1 MLNKKLKD
9 LVRANLV
16 TVLGLSTLALISNT
30 SAQAA
35 SLEITDFTTL
45 NDPNYTLNDPNYIY
59 GDVYPQAI
67 NNHGAIIGNA
77 GPDYDEVLYQDG
89 NYTNIDAPNAVIGFD
104 TTYAY
109 SINDRGE
116 IIGTYIGANGDYNY
130 LEQGSNYTILNLNDP
145 SSLATGD
152 TGAYSINDRGDI
164 IGDYADPNLI
174 TDDGF
179 PYSDGFL
186 YQNGKYTTLNDPNTT
201 SNYRIDNYL
210 IGINNHGAIIGGY
223 YDFSR
228 NDFYSFP
235 IAIGS
240 FLYENGNYIS
250 LNDPN
255 TYGGDVAT
263 EAEGINDKGEIAGFY
278 YGTNGLDGFIYQDGT
293 YTTVNYPGG
302 TDTQLYGIND
312 KGEIIGTY
320 TGADGYGHGFTAEV
334 KEVPEPGTI
343 PATFVFGVGL
353 ITARLKLR
361 RKQKASLAA

>member
-9 LVRANLV
+9 LVKANLV

-45 NDPNYTLNDPNYIY
+45 NDPNYID

-67 NNHGAIIGNA
+67 NNHGAIIGNVPGSA
-77 GPDYDEVLYQDG
+77 DYDEVLYQDG
-89 NYTNIDAPNAVIGFD
+89 YYTNINVPNAITLMAYGN
-104 TTYAY
+104 TYAVG
-109 SINDRGE
+109 INDRGE
-116 IIGTYIGANGDYNY
+116 ILGSYYGANGYNVY
-130 LEQGSNYTILNLNDP
+130 LEQGSNYTTLNLNDP
-145 SSLATGD
+145 STIFIGNTD
-152 TGAYSINDRGDI
+152 PGGINDHGEIVGNYLDS
-164 IGDYADPNLI
+164 NLI

-179 PYSDGFL
+179 NYTDGFL
-186 YQNGKYTTLNDPNTT
+186 YQNGKYTTLNYPNA
-201 SNYRIDNYL
+201 SLNYPIFNYL
-210 IGINNHGAIIGGY
+210 NGINNHGAIVGVY
-223 YDFSR
+223 YNYSS
-228 NDFYSFP
+228 NDTDNL

-240 FLYENGNYIS
+240 FLYENGNYIA

-263 EAEGINDKGEIAGFY
+263 EAYAINDKGEIAGFY
-278 YGTNGLDGFIYQDGT
+278 YGPNGLDGFIYQDGT
-293 YTTVNYPGG
+293 YTTVNYPGSIS
-302 TDTQLYGIND
+302 TQLYGIND

-320 TGADGYGHGFTAEV
+320 SDADGYDHGFTAEV
-334 KEVPEPGTI
+334 KAVPEPGTI
-343 PATFVFGVGL
+343 PAIFDFGVGL